1 MYENQFNI
9 SISFSYKDKPFRL
22 NFYTTASYNKSNGK
36 KMDVKDLYDE
46 NEAIVIGDIQ
56 ILLSTI
62 TNDSKPLFLRNLKV
76 EYEGELVFEKTEYE
90 VFHVPPMSK

>member
-1 MYENQFNI
+1 MDENQLNI

-22 NFYTTASYNKSNGK
+22 HFYTTSSYNKSNEK

-46 NEAIVIGDIQ
+46 NEPIVRGDIQ

-62 TNDSKPLFLRNLKV
+62 TKDRKPLFLRNLKV
-76 EYEGELVFEKTEYE
+76 KYEGELVFEKTEYE
-90 VFHVPPMSK
+90 LFHIPPMNK